1 MDRNKRNEE
10 IRKSI
15 QIVILLCYSLYSV
28 GLALVSVLN
37 KWEFWAV
44 PIIFIGTV
52 ICWSLYVSGQFEYKF
67 RIYVFAGFVALSTFF
82 YGSHIS
88 EFYNS
93 TLIIVL
99 AMLLF
104 SLTEEKPAL
113 RILFMMYVMLFAYHM
128 ILMATGM
135 ENFSDLSVSIL
146 ILNILSVVLADRVGG
161 YICEMFSISKK
172 MADDLELELNDMKQ
186 KSEDFMANISHELR
200 TPINVVTGL
209 SGLMLEDEKE
219 EKKKADL
226 NAIQSAGKR
235 LFSRIEDILDYTE
248 IDTGSLL
255 LSEEEYRISSIVNDI
270 ATEFRT
276 FRSGTC
282 EIVID
287 MDVNLPARMIGD
299 AGRIKRIIRHLMVNA
314 AKFTDKNGCVN
325 LHLFARKK
333 EYGANLC
340 IEVTDTG
347 IGMTDDERLRVIE
360 GMYQIDS
367 GRSRRAEGIGL
378 GLSIVF
384 GFVKQMGGFV
394 RLESEV
400 KKGTRVTVS
409 IPQKV
414 VDDKPS
420 VILDH
425 PEKLEL
431 ACYLRN
437 DKYKSPAVREYY
449 NTMIMHTLKGL
460 SVPIH
465 RASEFE
471 ELKKLC
477 AANQITHILIAE
489 EEYQE
494 NKDFY
499 ENMKPDVSV
508 IVSVSGGYRIPAGS
522 KVTFIRKPIFSHSI
536 VNAVNRKMTV
546 WEFDPETS
554 GKKLVFNGVNA
565 LVVDDEEMN
574 LLVAKGIL
582 AGYGMDAD
590 VVLSGMEAVHLCE
603 KKSYDVIFMDHMM
616 PEVDGVEAMK
626 MIRHNLGPDDH
637 TAIIAFTAN
646 AVSGVREMFM
656 KEGFDEFLAK
666 PIEISE
672 LERILK
678 KLLPSTMWEYV
689 TVERDDEEVVQAEG
703 GSGISRSS
711 ELVTLNA
718 EQGVKICR
726 GSSEFFEEVLL
737 EFAREADA
745 IAGQAQELYDARD
758 WENYSIKLSGLKLS
772 SRIIG
777 ADDLSRKAG
786 EIERAAKDKWEA
798 YIIANHEDLKRQIG
812 AVKDDIIRVYG
823 GNAS

>member
-1 MDRNKRNEE
+1 MDRGKRNEE

-28 GLALVSVLN
+28 GLAAVSVIN

-44 PIIFIGTV
+44 PIIFIGAV
-52 ICWSLYVSGQFEYKF
+52 ISWSLYVSGQFVFRF

-82 YGSHIS
+82 YGSHV
-88 EFYNS
+88 EELYNA
-93 TLIIVL
+93 TLIMVL

-113 RILFMMYVMLFAYHM
+113 RIFFMAYVMLLIYHL
-128 ILMATGM
+128 ILMLTGV
-135 ENFSDLSVSIL
+135 ESFSQLSGPIMFLDIVSVI
-146 ILNILSVVLADRVGG
+146 IADRIGG
-161 YICEMFSISKK
+161 YICEMFSVSKS
-172 MADDLELELNDMKQ
+172 MADDLEKELEDMKQ
-186 KSEDFMANISHELR
+186 QSEDFMANISHELR

-209 SGLMLEDEKE
+209 SGLLLDEEKE

-226 NAIQSAGKR
+226 SAIQSAGKR

-248 IDTGSLL
+248 IDTGSLVI
-255 LSEEEYRISSIVNDI
+255 SQEEYRISSIVNDI
-270 ATEFRT
+270 ATEFR
-276 FRSGTC
+276 FWRSGTC

-287 MDVNLPARMIGD
+287 MDVNIPARMIGD

-314 AKFTDKNGCVN
+314 VKFTDKNGCVN
-325 LHLFARKK
+325 LRIFSRKK

-347 IGMTDDERLRVIE
+347 IGMTEDERVRVIE

-394 RLESEV
+394 RIESEV
-400 KKGTRVTVS
+400 KKGTKVTVS
-409 IPQKV
+409 IPQHV

-437 DKYKSPAVREYY
+437 DKYSSPAVREYY
-449 NTMIMHTLKGL
+449 NTMILHTLKGL

-465 RASEFE
+465 RAAEFG

-477 AANQITHILIAE
+477 ATNQMTHILIAE
-489 EEYQE
+489 EEYLE
-494 NKDFY
+494 NRDYY
-499 ENMKPDVSV
+499 ESVKGDISV
-508 IVSVSGGYRIPAGS
+508 IVSVSGGFKIPNGS

-554 GKKLVFNGVNA
+554 GKKLVFNNVNA

-574 LLVAKGIL
+574 LIVAKGIL

-590 VVLSGMEAVHLCE
+590 VVLSGMEAVRACE
-603 KKSYDVIFMDHMM
+603 KKNYDVIFMDHMM

-626 MIRHNLGPDDH
+626 MIRTNAGQDDH

-689 TVERDDEEVVQAEG
+689 TVKNEEEVVEPKRTQSAK
-703 GSGISRSS
+703 GSN
-711 ELVTLNA
+711 LVTLNTDK
-718 EQGVKICR
+718 GISVCR
-726 GSSEFFEEVLL
+726 GSSELYAEVLL
-737 EFAREADA
+737 EFAREADG
-745 IAGQAQELYDARD
+745 IADSAQELYDARD

-786 EIERAAKDKWEA
+786 EIEKAAKDKWEA
-798 YIIANHEDLKRQIG
+798 FIIANHDDLKKQIG
-812 AVKDDIIRVYG
+812 AVKEDILRVYG